1 MSYQP
6 GRGPF
11 THTGGLSLRFS
22 QCSDLSDGQMTL
34 HGSSTST
41 ATHSSSHRVLFF
53 SLPVLSAVGCCCR
66 KLRLFGLL
74 IQADPCLLVCLT
86 LCVCSCTCVNARV
99 QPASTLPWQP
109 RQRPRDSVERR
120 PHRTGRTHTLTQHTL
135 THTHAHK

>member
-1 MSYQP
+1 MSQSVSYQP

-86 LCVCSCTCVNARV
+86 LCVCVRAHVLMHVYNRRALSHDNHVSDPETVSKEDHTARG
-99 QPASTLPWQP
+99 
-109 RQRPRDSVERR
+109 E
-120 PHRTGRTHTLTQHTL
+120 
-135 THTHAHK
+135 HTH